1 MNSEFVK
8 HVNDLI
14 FSLVGGHKKNKHY
27 NSKIES
33 DDPKDISTGGT
44 NL

>member
-1 MNSEFVK
+1 VNLEFVK
-8 HVNDLI
+8 HENDLI
-14 FSLVGGHKKNKHY
+14 FSSVGGHKKNKHY

-33 DDPKDISTGGT
+33 DAPKDMSIGGT